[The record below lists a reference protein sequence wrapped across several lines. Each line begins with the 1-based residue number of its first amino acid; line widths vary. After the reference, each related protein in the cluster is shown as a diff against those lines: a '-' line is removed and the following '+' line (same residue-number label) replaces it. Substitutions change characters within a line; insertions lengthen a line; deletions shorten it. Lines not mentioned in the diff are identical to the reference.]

1 MSLKLDNSDT
11 APKSYW
17 SIMNK
22 FLNNKKL
29 SIISPVIFKGKLMSY
44 FEKKAELFN
53 NHFASQ
59 RSLVKNAS
67 ALPNLEHKTDKRL
80 NYFFMN
86 KNYILSI
93 IKNLNASKAH
103 GWREKLTRMIKPYCK
118 TIVIPVKLIFRSM
131 LKEGVFP
138 NDWKKAMKFQSTK
151 QTLKI

>member
-17 SIMNK
+17 SIINK

-29 SIISPVIFKGKLMSY
+29 SIILPVIFKDKLMSY

-93 IKNLNASKAH
+93 TKNLNASKAH
-103 GWREKLTRMIKPYCK
+103 G
-118 TIVIPVKLIFRSM
+118 
-131 LKEGVFP
+131 
-138 NDWKKAMKFQSTK
+138 
-151 QTLKI
+151 